1 MYSKLATIYK
11 VLTLYFPCGSDGKQS
26 ACNARDPDSIPG
38 LGRFPGEGN
47 SYPLQYS
54 CLGNSMDRGSW
65 QATYSPWGRQESD
78 KTERLTRLS
87 V

>member
-47 SYPLQYS
+47 SYPLWYS
-54 CLGNSMDRGSW
+54 CLKNSMDSEAW
-65 QATYSPWGRQESD
+65 
-78 KTERLTRLS
+78 
-87 V
+87 